1 MSVPEQRYY
10 YWWGELSDGW
20 LVYQWAKL
28 TMIITGE
35 GQVDGFGGRMRCHEV
50 EQMRKPKELMEIR
63 ENKSIEHEKGFFP
76 FSSFYNFPFPHTIF
90 HPLVGV
96 PCLSSS
102 LCNTHPHIICINNYL
117 RRHIHHFSDFH
128 HSQIQTLR
136 PPNISHCPFHCLF
149 HSTTQSI
156 KPFFIF
162 SV

>member
-1 MSVPEQRYY
+1 MRGIERRLTDVSMSEIDNDHYRRRTSEWV
-10 YWWGELSDGW
+10 WWKDAVSCRGANE
-20 LVYQWAKL
+20 K
-28 TMIITGE
+28 T
-35 GQVDGFGGRMRCHEV
+35 
-50 EQMRKPKELMEIR
+50 KKLMEIR

-117 RRHIHHFSDFH
+117 RRHIQHFSDFH

-136 PPNISHCPFHCLF
+136 PPYISHCPFHCLF